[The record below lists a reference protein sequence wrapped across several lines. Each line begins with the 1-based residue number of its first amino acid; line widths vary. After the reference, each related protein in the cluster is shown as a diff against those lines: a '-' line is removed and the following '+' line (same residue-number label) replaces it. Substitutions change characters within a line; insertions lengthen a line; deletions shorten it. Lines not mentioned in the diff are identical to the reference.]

1 MPHTTLI
8 VHHIIS
14 LCALYNTC
22 ILHYVS
28 KGTILISPYH
38 IPHCTPRQDHSPQS
52 MYYSSAPSWTISP
65 LTQLRSRCGLCF
77 FSFFFFASPSSI
89 HRHSL
94 HSSDLKFL
102 LLWFWQVWKF
112 REARQDHSPQ
122 SMYYSSASSS
132 EKPDRTTVPRACS
145 TILSLLQRS
154 KTGPQSAEH
163 VLQFCPLFR
172 VASKTVLQSSE
183 HILQFCPLFRKAR
196 QDHSHQSMSYSS
208 APSSEKPDRPQ
219 SPEHV
224 LQLCLL
230 FREARSQ

>member
-77 FSFFFFASPSSI
+77 FLFFSSHLRLRFIATHCIPRTSSFCCCGFDRSENSEKPDRTTVPRACTTVLPPLQRSQTGPQSPE
-89 HRHSL
+89 HVL
-94 HSSDLKFL
+94 QFCP
-102 LLWFWQVWKF
+102 FF

-122 SMYYSSASSS
+122 SMYYSSA
-132 EKPDRTTVPRACS
+132 
-145 TILSLLQRS
+145 
-154 KTGPQSAEH
+154 
-163 VLQFCPLFR
+163 
-172 VASKTVLQSSE
+172 
-183 HILQFCPLFRKAR
+183 
-196 QDHSHQSMSYSS
+196 
-208 APSSEKPDRPQ
+208 PSSE
-219 SPEHV
+219 
-224 LQLCLL
+224 
-230 FREARSQ
+230 